1 MKPNIT
7 CPTCGKQSIDLCEYE
22 SMMVLREDMALFTV
36 ECPVCGTTVSTVN
49 QIPSELR
56 EEVRCAATELGA
68 GMGRD
73 N

>member
-1 MKPNIT
+1 MKPIIT
-7 CPTCGKQSIDLCEYE
+7 CPTCDKQSIDLRKYE
-22 SMMVLREDMALFTV
+22 TMMVLREDMALFTV
-36 ECPVCGTTVSTVN
+36 ECPICGTTVSTVN

-56 EEVRCAATELGA
+56 DVVQCAATELGA